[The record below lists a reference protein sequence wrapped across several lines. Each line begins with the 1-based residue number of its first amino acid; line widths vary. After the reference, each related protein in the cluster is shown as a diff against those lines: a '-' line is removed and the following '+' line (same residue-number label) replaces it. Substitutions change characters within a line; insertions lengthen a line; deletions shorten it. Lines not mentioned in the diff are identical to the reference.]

1 MACRPECCAC
11 LEGLTQDGLALTH
24 ADYDKAMA
32 IIEQRT
38 DLTETQREQM
48 RIYVAL
54 IRYAAHPM
62 SVTRSAKRLQAIRAL
77 PCVCCG
83 NMNELRFKVN

>member
-11 LEGLTQDGLALTH
+11 LEGLTQDGLALTN

-32 IIEQRT
+32 IIEQRM

-48 RIYVAL
+48 RIYVWHLFDAQHTQC
-54 IRYAAHPM
+54 R
-62 SVTRSAKRLQAIRAL
+62 
-77 PCVCCG
+77 
-83 NMNELRFKVN
+83 